1 MCDPP
6 ISRGGKVIE
15 QKFRDRPLV
24 SSTSKERAEQLFR
37 QQREGNKALTE
48 YQAMQEATRQLT
60 AKLRAERLARE
71 AVSAKQAPG
80 KT

>member
-48 YQAMQEATRQLT
+48 MAATVIDIWMT
-60 AKLRAERLARE
+60 THMRANAD
-71 AVSAKQAPG
+71 
-80 KT
+80 

>member
-1 MCDPP
+1 M
-6 ISRGGKVIE
+6 
-15 QKFRDRPLV
+15 

-37 QQREGNKALTE
+37 QQQEGNKALTE
-48 YQAMQEATRQLT
+48 YEAKQEATRQLT

-71 AVSAKQAPG
+71 AAGAKQAPA